1 MFHLPPEKT
10 PLNRHSLT
18 ALENWLRQLG
28 AERSKT
34 DACSWEWMM
43 PQWSA
48 EIQLEVDEL
57 RVTWNKDG
65 QLNQCSFPYG
75 LPRCDVETAIKQGP

>member
-1 MFHLPPEKT
+1 MFNLPPEKT
-10 PLNRHSLT
+10 QFNRDSLL
-18 ALENWLRQLG
+18 AFENWLRQLC

-75 LPRCDVETAIKQGP
+75 LSRKDVQIVISEGP